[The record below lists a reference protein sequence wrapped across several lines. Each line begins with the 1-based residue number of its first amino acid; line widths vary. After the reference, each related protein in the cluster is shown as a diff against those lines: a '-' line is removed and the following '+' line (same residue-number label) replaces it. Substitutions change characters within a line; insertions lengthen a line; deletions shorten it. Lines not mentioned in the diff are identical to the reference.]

1 METVL
6 RSSLVRIIAAT
17 AVAVVLAIIVWR
29 IAERPKTA
37 DDAALAPASNPPG
50 AATENTAPPS
60 DQAAARPEAPPV
72 TQTLPT
78 EPDTALANSGP
89 PAEVTTPQPAEA
101 PTPPTAEGAA
111 APAPVPPPP
120 VESSS
125 APAAPESTQ
134 LAPTADAPKFAN
146 AVPDKAPPRTS
157 EPRAKVAKP
166 APPHRAKTSD
176 QTVLHVRR
184 LQTQLLVG
192 ALSCGRPHMQSN
204 YNTFVAKFDRALK
217 INGQQLKAYFTR
229 TFGAR
234 GVSEMDAFLT
244 KLSNELSLVSMRQG
258 EFCDRT
264 DGLFNSVL
272 ALPTSEIDAF
282 ADRYLTQPVVARDGF

>member
-1 METVL
+1 MFL
-6 RSSLVRIIAAT
+6 RSSLVRIIAAAT
-17 AVAVVLAIIVWR
+17 VAVVLAIVVWR

-37 DDAALAPASNPPG
+37 DNAALAPAGNPPG
-50 AATENTAPPS
+50 AATENAAPPG
-60 DQAAARPEAPPV
+60 DQAAATPGAPPV
-72 TQTLPT
+72 TEALPT
-78 EPDTALANSGP
+78 EPDAALVNSGP
-89 PAEVTTPQPAEA
+89 PVEA
-101 PTPPTAEGAA
+101 PTPPAETSAVPPPAPPPPAESAA
-111 APAPVPPPP
+111 APSAVPPPAN
-120 VESSS
+120 EASS
-125 APAAPESTQ
+125 APESKPPAP
-134 LAPTADAPKFAN
+134 ADAPKFAN
-146 AVPDKAPPRTS
+146 AVPDKAPSRTS

-166 APPHRAKTSD
+166 ASPHREKTSD

-192 ALSCGRPHMQSN
+192 ALSCGRPHMQSS
-204 YNTFVAKFDRALK
+204 YNTFIAKFDRALK
-217 INGQQLKAYFTR
+217 TNGQQLKAYFTR

-264 DGLFNSVL
+264 DGLFTSVL
-272 ALPTSEIDAF
+272 ALPASEIDAF

>member
-1 METVL
+1 METFL

-17 AVAVVLAIIVWR
+17 TVAVVLAIVVWR
-29 IAERPKTA
+29 IAERPKTT

-50 AATENTAPPS
+50 AATENVAPPG
-60 DQAAARPEAPPV
+60 DQAAAGPAAPPV

-78 EPDTALANSGP
+78 EPDAALASSGP
-89 PAEVTTPQPAEA
+89 PAAA
-101 PTPPTAEGAA
+101 PTPPDETATAPTA
-111 APAPVPPPP
+111 APPPSAETATAPTVTPPPA
-120 VESSS
+120 EASS

-134 LAPTADAPKFAN
+134 PAPRFAN

-157 EPRAKVAKP
+157 EPRAKIAKS
-166 APPHRAKTSD
+166 APPHRVRTSD

-192 ALSCGRPHMQSN
+192 ALSCGRPHMQSS
-204 YNTFVAKFDRALK
+204 YNTFVAKFDRVLK

-258 EFCDRT
+258 AFCDRT
-264 DGLFNSVL
+264 DGLFDSVL
-272 ALPTSEIDAF
+272 ALQANEIDAF
-282 ADRYLTQPVVARDGF
+282 ADRYLTQPVVAREGF